1 MTVRTSRPYCKA
13 RTALAAAGVGA
24 AGLVIAACGSTS
36 PSGLA
41 SLPTLP
47 SVLQS
52 TPSAAVGPTT
62 GNLGD
67 TLSMVDSGDD
77 VAHVTLVKIFD
88 PPTGYDPNTTPPD
101 GTRWVAFEG
110 TIVIDGDRA
119 GQDAADFEVIG
130 SDGQTYGVNTS
141 YFLTVFD
148 GCTASQIDD
157 VKPGQTQTICSAVG
171 VPPGV
176 SVVKVGYSTEGVNGG
191 AVAKLFWTVT
201 SDQAPAATATPSA
214 DDSTPTDTPRP
225 ADGAPTDTPTPD
237 GGAPTDTPSPSPSP
251 TPS

>member
-1 MTVRTSRPYCKA
+1 MTGPAHRQFARSRH
-13 RTALAAAGVGA
+13 ALAAAGIGA
-24 AGLVIAACGSTS
+24 TGVFIAACGATTLTGAVSV
-36 PSGLA
+36 P
-41 SLPTLP
+41 SLPAGAA
-47 SVLQS
+47 S
-52 TPSAAVGPTT
+52 TPSGAVGPTT

-110 TIVIDGDRA
+110 TIVIDGSRA
-119 GQDAADFEVIG
+119 GQDAAEFEVIG

-191 AVAKLFWTVT
+191 APAKLFWTVT
-201 SDQAPAATATPSA
+201 GDQAPAATATPTA
-214 DDSTPTDTPRP
+214 D
-225 ADGAPTDTPTPD
+225 DGAPTDTPTPD
-237 GGAPTDTPSPSPSP
+237 DGGPTDTPTDTPSASPTPSP